1 MKKFV
6 YLLAFLFPVVCFS
19 QYFSPSNVTVTG
31 GVLIVASAPS
41 GACTQGV
48 ANQQVVTTGIQFHS
62 VVGLYDGADLLLLQ
76 HCRLGIRDY
85 NIRLRKNMATKHPG
99 FKSVQNKIQKEG
111 YSKESAG
118 AILANASRKSSP
130 TAKAK
135 NKNLKKVK

>member
-1 MKKFV
+1 
-6 YLLAFLFPVVCFS
+6 
-19 QYFSPSNVTVTG
+19 
-31 GVLIVASAPS
+31 
-41 GACTQGV
+41 
-48 ANQQVVTTGIQFHS
+48 
-62 VVGLYDGADLLLLQ
+62 
-76 HCRLGIRDY
+76 
-85 NIRLRKNMATKHPG
+85 MATKHPG